1 MKELKKVFYLLL
13 IIPIM
18 FVSTSCS
25 DDDSGTDPVVV
36 NEAEVLAKYLEA
48 NENVLNTFF
57 NTPQKMIKATD
68 VKTNLDTQVD
78 QYIID
83 TRAAVDFAK
92 GHIEGAVNVSSSAV
106 LDHYKTN
113 NLETK
118 AVVVIICYSGQG
130 AGWVS
135 GLLRTAGYT
144 NSRDLKWGMC
154 SWNSSTSGYWTS
166 ASNVN
171 NSRQTELVTTP
182 TQRPTVGELPTLST
196 GKTEPTEILA
206 ARIEAVFEEG
216 LSAVKMTNSPTF
228 ATPDDYF
235 ILNYWS
241 EAHYNLMH
249 IPGAVQYTPGADL
262 TLDTFLKTLPTD
274 KTIAVYCYTGQTSA
288 HVAAYLRVLGYDAKT
303 ILFGVNGMNWVNIP
317 ANQFNAATEI
327 HEYPLVQ

>member
-1 MKELKKVFYLLL
+1 MNELKKLFYLLL
-13 IIPIM
+13 IIPII
-18 FVSTSCS
+18 FVGSGCS
-25 DDDSGTDPVVV
+25 DDGGTDPVVV

-57 NTPQKMIKATD
+57 NTPQKMIKASD

-83 TRAAVDFAK
+83 TREAVDFAK

-106 LDHYKTN
+106 FDHYKTN

-118 AVVVIICYSGQG
+118 EVVVIICYTGQG

-144 NSRDLKWGMC
+144 NSYDLKWGMC
-154 SWNSSTSGYWTS
+154 SWNSTTSGAWTS

-182 TQRPTVGELPTLST
+182 TQRPTVGELPTLTT
-196 GKTEPTEILA
+196 GKTEPTAILE
-206 ARIEAVFEEG
+206 ARIEAVFAEG
-216 LSAVKMTNSPTF
+216 LSAVKMTNTPTF
-228 ATPDDYF
+228 LTPDNYF

-262 TLDTFLKTLPTD
+262 TLDTYLKTLPTD
-274 KTIAVYCYTGQTSA
+274 KPIAVYCYTGQTSA

-303 ILFGVNGMNWVNIP
+303 ILYGVNGMNWENIP

>member
-1 MKELKKVFYLLL
+1 MNELKKLFYLLF
-13 IIPIM
+13 IIPIL
-18 FVSTSCS
+18 FVQTGCS
-25 DDDSGTDPVVV
+25 DDDDKVLV
-36 NEAEVLAKYLEA
+36 NEAEVLVKYLEA

-57 NTPQKMIKATD
+57 NTPQKMIKASD
-68 VKTNLDTQVD
+68 VKANLDTQVD

-83 TRAAVDFAK
+83 IRSATDFAD
-92 GHIEGAVNVSSSAV
+92 GHIQGAVNVDASAV
-106 LDHYKTN
+106 FDHYKTK
-113 NLETK
+113 NLDTK
-118 AVVVIICYSGQG
+118 SVVVIVCYTGQG

-154 SWNSSTSGYWTS
+154 SWNSKTSEAWTS

-182 TQRPTVGELPTLST
+182 TQKPPVGELPTLAT
-196 GKTEPTEILA
+196 GKTEPKAILE
-206 ARIEAVFEEG
+206 ARVEAVFADG
-216 LSAVKMTNSPTF
+216 LNAVKMTNAPAF
-228 ATPDDYF
+228 ATPNDYF

-241 EAHYNLMH
+241 EEHYNLMH

-262 TLDTFLKTLPTD
+262 TFDTFLKTLPTD
-274 KTIAVYCYTGQTSA
+274 KKIAVYCYTGQTSA

-303 ILFGVNGMNWVNIP
+303 ILYGVNGMNWENIP
-317 ANQFNAATEI
+317 ANQFNAANEI

>member
-1 MKELKKVFYLLL
+1 MNELKKLFYLLF

-18 FVSTSCS
+18 FVSTGCS
-25 DDDSGTDPVVV
+25 DDGGTDPVVV
-36 NEAEVLAKYLEA
+36 NEAEVLAKYLE
-48 NENVLNTFF
+48 NNGNVLNTFF
-57 NTPQKMIKATD
+57 NTPQKMIKASD

-83 TRAAVDFAK
+83 IRSAVDFAA
-92 GHIEGAVNVSSSAV
+92 GHIQGAVNVDASSV
-106 LDHYKTN
+106 LKHYKIY
-113 NLETK
+113 NLESK
-118 AVVVIICYSGQG
+118 EVVVLVCYTGQG
-130 AGWVS
+130 AGCIS

-144 NSRDLKWGMC
+144 NSSDLKWGMC
-154 SWNSSTSGYWTS
+154 SWNSTTSGAWTS

-182 TQRPTVGELPTLST
+182 TQKPPVGELPTLTT
-196 GKTEPTEILA
+196 GKKEATEILE
-206 ARIEAVFEEG
+206 ARVEAVFAEG
-216 LSAVKMTNSPTF
+216 LGAIKMTNGPAFT
-228 ATPDDYF
+228 TPDDYF

-274 KTIAVYCYTGQTSA
+274 KKIAVYCYTGQTSA

-303 ILFGVNGMNWVNIP
+303 ILFGVNGMNWGNIP

>member
-1 MKELKKVFYLLL
+1 MNELKKLFYLLL
-13 IIPIM
+13 IIPII
-18 FVSTSCS
+18 FVGSGCS
-25 DDDSGTDPVVV
+25 DDGGTDPVVV

-57 NTPQKMIKATD
+57 NTPQKMIKASD

-83 TRAAVDFAK
+83 TREAVDFAK

-106 LDHYKTN
+106 FDHYKTN

-118 AVVVIICYSGQG
+118 EVVVIICYTGQG

-144 NSRDLKWGMC
+144 NSYDLKWGMC
-154 SWNSSTSGYWTS
+154 SWNSTTSGAWTS

-182 TQRPTVGELPTLST
+182 TQRPTVGELPTLTT
-196 GKTEPTEILA
+196 GKTEPTAILE
-206 ARIEAVFEEG
+206 ARIEAVFAEG
-216 LSAVKMTNSPTF
+216 LSAVKMTNTHTF
-228 ATPDDYF
+228 LTPDNYF

-262 TLDTFLKTLPTD
+262 TLDTYLKTLPTD
-274 KTIAVYCYTGQTSA
+274 KPIAVYCYTGQTSA

-303 ILFGVNGMNWVNIP
+303 ILYGVNGMNWENIP